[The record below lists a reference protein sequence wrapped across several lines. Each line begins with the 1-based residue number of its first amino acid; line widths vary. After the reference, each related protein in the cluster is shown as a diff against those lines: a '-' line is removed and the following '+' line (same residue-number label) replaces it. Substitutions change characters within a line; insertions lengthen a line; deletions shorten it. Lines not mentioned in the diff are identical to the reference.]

1 MWLLR
6 IRRLA
11 REIGREALVLVFA
24 IRDPATPVAL
34 KAASV
39 AMLAYLFSPIDLVP
53 DVPIVGWVD
62 DLLLISVGMPYLI
75 RRLPPAVYLRASAKA
90 DRLLASLGI
99 EPASK
104 PVAPVSGTPRAA
116 GAKRKASGA
125 RDASGERTES
135 GKRAAS
141 GMRASSGKGAA
152 SGKRAASGKQAASGK
167 GASSGKGAA
176 SSDGSA
182 RPKGVAAVRRPRRDA

>member
-1 MWLLR
+1 MWLLK

-90 DRLLASLGI
+90 ERLLASLGI
-99 EPASK
+99 EPALK
-104 PVAPVSGTPRAA
+104 PVAPVSGTSRAA

-125 RDASGERTES
+125 RAASGERPES
-135 GKRAAS
+135 GE
-141 GMRASSGKGAA
+141 
-152 SGKRAASGKQAASGK
+152 RAASGKG
-167 GASSGKGAA
+167 GAST
-176 SSDGSA
+176 DGSA
-182 RPKGVAAVRRPRRDA
+182 RPKRVAAARRSRRDA

>member
-104 PVAPVSGTPRAA
+104 PVAPVSGTP
-116 GAKRKASGA
+116 SGFDEMSPHTLIFQVCA
-125 RDASGERTES
+125 VFSDVCSTDSHIG
-135 GKRAAS
+135 
-141 GMRASSGKGAA
+141 
-152 SGKRAASGKQAASGK
+152 
-167 GASSGKGAA
+167 GASTGT
-176 SSDGSA
+176 
-182 RPKGVAAVRRPRRDA
+182 RPAYSFAWGP